1 MNVSYDR
8 RALEV
13 IDDLLQAGR
22 WESWLHERLRTR
34 GFILYADPEARIDHV
49 KDFPVKEFA
58 AQRFH
63 YARAYAAMRAE
74 SMSAKRVIYAVG
86 APALIPL
93 IYARVARNVL
103 RRRRHRRELVLG
115 TPLLL
120 LYLLATAMGEAVGFA
135 AGGGRSLLRVK

>member
-1 MNVSYDR
+1 
-8 RALEV
+8 
-13 IDDLLQAGR
+13 
-22 WESWLHERLRTR
+22 
-34 GFILYADPEARIDHV
+34 
-49 KDFPVKEFA
+49 
-58 AQRFH
+58 
-63 YARAYAAMRAE
+63 
-74 SMSAKRVIYAVG
+74 MSAKRVIYAVG